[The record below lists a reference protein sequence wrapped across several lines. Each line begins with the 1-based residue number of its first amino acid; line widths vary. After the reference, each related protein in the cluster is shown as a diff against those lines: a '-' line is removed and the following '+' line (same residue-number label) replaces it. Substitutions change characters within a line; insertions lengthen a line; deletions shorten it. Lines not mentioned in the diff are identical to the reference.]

1 MRAASNGLLPLSMV
15 GTGQTVKLVEITAGT
30 KLRRRLTE
38 LGLTP
43 GVELQV
49 MQDQGGPLLLC
60 VYNSRLA
67 VGRGMAHKIL
77 VEPVV
82 EPPHTNGK
90 TAAGDESK
98 SKVARGLGLISQLLL
113 VKG

>member
-1 MRAASNGLLPLSMV
+1 MRTASNGLLPLSMV
-15 GTGQTVKLVEITAGT
+15 GTGQKVKLVEITAGT

-43 GVELQV
+43 GVELQI

-77 VEPVV
+77 VEPVL
-82 EPPHTNGK
+82 EQPDSNGI
-90 TAAGDESK
+90 TSDESV
-98 SKVARGLGLISQLLL
+98 SKTARGLDFLSQLLM